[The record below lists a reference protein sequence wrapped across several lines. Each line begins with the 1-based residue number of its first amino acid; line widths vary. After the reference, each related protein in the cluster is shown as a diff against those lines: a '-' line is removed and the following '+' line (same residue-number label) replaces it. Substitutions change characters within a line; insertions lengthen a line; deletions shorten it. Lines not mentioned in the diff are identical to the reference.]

1 MANTYPLQV
10 ITPQKVMLSEEVQLT
25 IAPGSE
31 GYLGVLVGHAPLMTS
46 LLAGEVR
53 ATLADGRTTSH
64 IVVSGGLMEVSRAG
78 VVILADQAERSDE
91 IDVSRAETDLAEA
104 RRMLADVTPNTPEA
118 KKVNASIQHAEARIR
133 AGRGIR

>member
-10 ITPQKVMLSEEVQLT
+10 ITPEKIMLSEDVQLT

-31 GYLGVLVGHAPLMTS
+31 GYLGVLAGHAALMTS

-53 ATLADGRTTSH
+53 ATMADGRTTSH
-64 IVVSGGLMEVSRAG
+64 IVVSGGLMEVSRSG

-91 IDVSRAETDLAEA
+91 IDVSRAEVDLADA
-104 RRMLADVTPNTPEA
+104 RRMLAEVAPGTPEA
-118 KKVNASIQHAEARIR
+118 KKANASVQHAEARIR

>member
-10 ITPQKVMLSEEVQLT
+10 ITPERIMMSEEVQIT

-31 GYLGVLVGHAPLMTS
+31 GYLGVLVGHAPLMTT

-64 IVVSGGLMEVSRAG
+64 IVVSGGLLEVSRSG
-78 VVILADQAERSDE
+78 VVILADHAERSDE
-91 IDVSRAETDLAEA
+91 IDVSRAEIDLAEA
-104 RRMLADVTPNTPEA
+104 RKMVSDVTPGSPEA
-118 KKVNASIQHAEARIR
+118 KVANNAVQHAEARIR